1 MRSSSTMEEENSST
15 VEEENNNELF
25 SQKLEKVS
33 IFLRFENTSLEKLKK
48 KIIFLFLLKIFI

>member
-15 VEEENNNELF
+15 VEKENNNELF
-25 SQKLEKVS
+25 SQKLKKVS

-48 KIIFLFLLKIFI
+48 R